1 MTMLT
6 APTPDRVLTDYP
18 AEDDRWQWNRV
29 TRTLENEAL
38 YRGDFTPLLN
48 GRVKSARNGLLQVLA
63 DSDYI
68 FSNWFRRMTDF
79 FIDAIVSERPGVS
92 STSLAR
98 EAFLDSPTAAMFRK
112 YGVYGRALFRK
123 SIGGYFAIQAT
134 TEGRLRSI
142 PAQNVFPIVDEFD
155 PELTLG
161 YVLAYDYYDNPDTR
175 TGRHLRIVE
184 IGRDD
189 VETPPVYTYAYD
201 GYSIG
206 ALQDSANSDSAGFW
220 VWGDGESDYTTAV
233 ASLCAEGMVMQ
244 TLLAQGL
251 HQHLLPALQGPAS
264 WIQSLM
270 AQGDTNRERRTASGL
285 VIPVDINDAPAEFFS
300 AEVNATD
307 ALAYLA
313 YLGDEMHKETG
324 VPPIVFGIGGQGGS
338 AISFDRLMFKA
349 MARTRT
355 DRREIEGVTAPAVD
369 AIGAPPGDTSH
380 TWVADPF
387 ASVAER
393 AEMVRADLA
402 AGIIDDN
409 EARVGRGY
417 APRETEPKPV
427 ERPAIDEAA

>member
-29 TRTLENEAL
+29 QRTLENEAL
-38 YRGDFTPLLN
+38 YRGDFTPLLT
-48 GRVKSARNGLLQVLA
+48 GRAKTARNGLLQVLA

-68 FSNWFRRMTDF
+68 FSNWFRRMTNF
-79 FIDAIVSERPGVS
+79 RVDAIVSERPGVS
-92 STSLAR
+92 STNVAR
-98 EAFLDSPTAAMFRK
+98 EAFLDAPTAAMFRK
-112 YGVYGRALFRK
+112 YGVYGRALYRR

-134 TEGRLRSI
+134 TAGRLRAI
-142 PAQNVFPIVDEFD
+142 PSHNVFPIVDEFD
-155 PELTLG
+155 PELVLG
-161 YVLAYDYYDNPDTR
+161 YALVYDYYDDPVAR

-184 IGRDD
+184 IGREDG
-189 VETPPVYTYAYD
+189 ESPPVFTYAYD

-206 ALQDSANSDSAGFW
+206 ALQDSAVSDVAGMW

-251 HQHLLPALQGPAS
+251 HQHLLPALQGPAA

-300 AEVNATD
+300 AEVNAQD
-307 ALAYLA
+307 ALAYLV
-313 YLGDEMHKETG
+313 YIGDEMHKETG
-324 VPPIVFGIGGQGGS
+324 IPPIVFGIGGQGGS
-338 AISFDRLMFKA
+338 AISFDRLLFNA
-349 MARTRT
+349 MATIRTE
-355 DRREIEGVTAPAVD
+355 RREIEGITPEILD
-369 AIGAPPGDTSH
+369 TLGAPPGDTS
-380 TWVADPF
+380 TSWVADPF

-393 AEMVRADLA
+393 AAMVRSDLES
-402 AGIIDDN
+402 GIINVN
-409 EARVGRGY
+409 EARVARGY
-417 APRETEPKPV
+417 APVEEEPERET
-427 ERPAIDEAA
+427 PAIEEVA

>member
-29 TRTLENEAL
+29 QRTLENEAL

-68 FSNWFRRMTDF
+68 FSNWFRRITEF
-79 FIDAIVSERPGVS
+79 NVDAIISERPGIS
-92 STSLAR
+92 STNVAR
-98 EAFLDSPTAAMFRK
+98 EAWIEDAIPAVWRR
-112 YGVYGRALFRK
+112 YGRALRLR
-123 SIGGYFAIQAT
+123 STGGYFAIQAT
-134 TEGRLRSI
+134 TAGRLRAI
-142 PAQNVFPIVDEFD
+142 PSHNVFPVVDEFD
-155 PELTLG
+155 PELVLG
-161 YVLAYDYYDNPDTR
+161 WALAYDYYDDPDTR
-175 TGRHLRIVE
+175 TGRHLRVVE

-189 VETPPVYTYAYD
+189 VETPPVFTYAYD

-206 ALQDSANSDSAGFW
+206 ALQDSATSDVAGFW
-220 VWGDGESDYTTAV
+220 VWGDGESDYTPAV

-251 HQHLLPALQGPAS
+251 HQHLLPALQGPAA

-300 AEVNATD
+300 AEVNAQD
-307 ALAYLA
+307 ALAYLVHIA
-313 YLGDEMHKETG
+313 DELHRETG
-324 VPPIVFGIGGQGGS
+324 ISPIVFGIGGQGGS
-338 AISFDRLMFKA
+338 AVSFDRLLFKS
-349 MARTRT
+349 MARVRVH
-355 DRREIEGVTAPAVD
+355 RREIEGPTPEILDVL
-369 AIGAPPGDTSH
+369 GAPPGDTST
-380 TWVADPF
+380 TWPADPF

-393 AEMVRADLA
+393 AAMVRSDLES
-402 AGIIDDN
+402 GIIDVN
-409 EARVGRGY
+409 EARVARGY
-417 APRETEPKPV
+417 APVEEEPARET
-427 ERPAIDEAA
+427 PAIEDEA